1 MLLKITVVP
10 LQIEFSFGVFV
21 KLASGAVCIFI
32 GPKALLVVP
41 HGFFTVIE
49 AWKEF
54 GYNVPLFVYTVP
66 HEVIV

>member
-49 AWKEF
+49 A
-54 GYNVPLFVYTVP
+54 
-66 HEVIV
+66 